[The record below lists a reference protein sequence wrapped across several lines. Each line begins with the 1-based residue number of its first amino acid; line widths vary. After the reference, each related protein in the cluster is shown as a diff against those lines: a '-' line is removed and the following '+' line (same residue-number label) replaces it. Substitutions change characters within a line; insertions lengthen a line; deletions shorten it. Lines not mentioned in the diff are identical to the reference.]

1 MPATPRTQLPPR
13 LLPVLYIGV
22 AHAAFALACLAV
34 ALDPR
39 GVSGFFYH
47 SRMLAI
53 VHLVTLGWIT
63 ASILGSLYLVGPIAL
78 RVWIPATWPDYTAFA
93 LVLIG
98 IIGMVAHFWLQE
110 YGGMAW
116 SAITVGMGII
126 LVGVHVAR
134 CWRHASLPRAIS
146 ATSCSRSSTS
156 SPPLPSAY
164 SSGSIRSIT
173 FCLGSCSPTSSRTR
187 TSQRSAGPR

>member
-1 MPATPRTQLPPR
+1 MTAVDDLTPRLSTAPRTHLPPR
-13 LLPVLYIGV
+13 LLPVLYFAV
-22 AHAAFALACLAV
+22 AHVAFALACLAV

-63 ASILGSLYLVGPIAL
+63 ASILGSLYVVGPVAL
-78 RVWIPATWPDYTAFA
+78 RVWIPATWLDYTAFA

-98 IIGMVAHFWLQE
+98 IVGMVAHFWLQE

-116 SAITVGMGII
+116 SAMTVGLGII

-134 CWRHASLPRAIS
+134 RLRQAALPRAIS
-146 ATSCSRSSTS
+146 AHIMLAFLNILAAAT
-156 SPPLPSAY
+156 
-164 SSGSIRSIT
+164 
-173 FCLGSCSPTSSRTR
+173 LGVLI
-187 TSQRSAGPR
+187 